1 MTNNFNK
8 FKEYRSKYPTF
19 IYNNYYYIEENDKL
33 IISFDFEIVG
43 LKNFNPT
50 ITINKKIIGKHV
62 NKEFMNY
69 LVFHIGLVELIS
81 YWKCTCSPNVV
92 INAGFIDKEQI
103 NWFKKLYYY
112 GLGEFFYVNEIITN
126 SDDFMNIRCEAVKRD
141 FKVEYKGVGNL
152 IPIGGGKDSVVSLE
166 LLKNNFDINTPFI
179 INPKNVTLDC
189 ARAGGYSDDKI
200 ITLTRNIDKD
210 LIELN
215 NLGYLNGHT
224 PFSALVA
231 FVTYFISYV
240 SGKKYIVLS
249 NEASSNESTVIG
261 TKINHQYSKTYEFEN
276 DFNNYTKKYFG
287 IDIKY
292 FSLLRPLSEF
302 QIGMLFSKYKKYHK
316 IFRSCNV
323 GSKMNPWQW
332 CLNCP
337 KCLFVYIILSPFLYK
352 EELVDI
358 FGVDLFEKE
367 SLLNIFKELTGNS
380 ETKPFE
386 CVGTIKEVRY
396 SVSLVIEKL
405 NNENKELP
413 YLLKYYDDNYSKG
426 FESLKLESE
435 YNFENNLDEDFEEI
449 VKEALKTCIIK

>member
-1 MTNNFNK
+1 MANNFSK
-8 FKEYRSKYPTF
+8 FKEYRDRYPNY
-19 IYNNYYYIEENDKL
+19 IYDSYTYSEENNNL
-33 IISFDFEIVG
+33 IITFNFEIEN
-43 LKNFNPT
+43 LRKFSPT
-50 ITINKKIIGKHV
+50 ITINKKWISKTV

-81 YWKCTCSPNVV
+81 YWKCVCSPNV
-92 INAGFIDKEQI
+92 IIKAGYIDEEQI
-103 NWFKKLYYY
+103 NFFKKLYYY
-112 GLGEFFYVNEIITN
+112 GLGEFFYVNEIKTN
-126 SDDFMNIRCEAVKRD
+126 IDDFMNIKVLGEKRN
-141 FKVEYKGVGNL
+141 FKVDYKGIGNL

-166 LLKNNFDINTPFI
+166 LLKNSFDINNPFI
-179 INPKNVTLDC
+179 INPKDVTMDC
-189 ARAGGYSDDKI
+189 AKAGGYSDDKI
-200 ITLTRNIDKD
+200 ITINRVIDKN

-231 FVTYFISYV
+231 FITYFVSYIT
-240 SGKKYIVLS
+240 GKKYIVLS

-302 QIGMLFSKYKKYHK
+302 QIGMLFSQYKQYHK

-352 EELVDI
+352 KELIDI
-358 FGVDLFEKE
+358 FGIDLYDKE
-367 SLLNIFKELTGNS
+367 SLLDIFKELTGNS

-396 SVSLVIEKL
+396 SVSLVIKKL
-405 NNENKELP
+405 KDENKELP

-426 FESLKLESE
+426 FESLKLEDE

-449 VKEALKTCIIK
+449 VKEALKICIKR